1 MQITTRKPTLGDIL
15 NNETSYPYSLDDFA
29 TFLDQTY
36 CLENLEFYLAVRRYT
51 YYAYNFYNYSSSPL
65 SSSVGSIESDSLLES
80 PLLSVVD
87 PALTFYDDDAS
98 LRGDAPAHLD
108 FLKQKLHE
116 LITTFILPSSLK
128 EVNIPAEIRDDLL
141 TNVFQYNNYHPSI
154 FDQVKDHIYELMES
168 SSFNQFLIDAG
179 NVELRMS
186 SESESCHEDSDH
198 SSVSGSK
205 DASTKNNNQS
215 KSNKHMRRFS
225 GLKLKEKYK
234 KLLKTT
240 NTSSKSRNSLLL

>member
-1 MQITTRKPTLGDIL
+1 MIQITRKPTLGDIL

-65 SSSVGSIESDSLLES
+65 SSIGSIESDSILDS
-80 PLLSVVD
+80 PSLLSVVD
-87 PALTFYDDDAS
+87 PALTYYYDDAS

-116 LITTFILPSSLK
+116 LITTFILPNSPK

-141 TNVFQYNNYHPSI
+141 TNVFQYSNYHPSI

-168 SSFNQFLIDAG
+168 SSFTQFLIEAG

-186 SESESCHEDSDH
+186 SESESGQEDSDH

-205 DASTKNNNQS
+205 GASTNNNNKS
-215 KSNKHMRRFS
+215 KSNKHTRRFS
-225 GLKLKEKYK
+225 GLKLKEKYR